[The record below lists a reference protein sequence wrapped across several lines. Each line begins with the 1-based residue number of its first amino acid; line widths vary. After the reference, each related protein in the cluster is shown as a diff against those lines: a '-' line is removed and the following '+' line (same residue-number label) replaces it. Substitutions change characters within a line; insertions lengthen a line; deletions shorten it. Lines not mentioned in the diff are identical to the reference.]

1 MATHQLSQ
9 PWPPYFRPI
18 HINSS
23 LNTRDTPLFSLR
35 RWAIYRMAN
44 LQPLSPTVPGFCL
57 TPIALLSHRMVQPL
71 GCHLQNWCSCAD
83 SEGAMGFTLSL
94 SLSLLCL
101 SPEFLNSCLYS
112 VSLPNSLT
120 PSLTSANIK
129 LLPQTSRCWSK
140 FAVDTT
146 SFHAIPFDNE

>member
-1 MATHQLSQ
+1 MSSSQKVHYSTISSSAFNPALQTSQNYNDLSK
-9 PWPPYFRPI
+9 WPHINSPSLGPPQVRLI
-18 HINSS
+18 HINSP
-23 LNTRDTPLFSLR
+23 LITGDTPLFSLR

-101 SPEFLNSCLYS
+101 SPQFFNSFTHIS
-112 VSLPNSLT
+112 
-120 PSLTSANIK
+120 
-129 LLPQTSRCWSK
+129 
-140 FAVDTT
+140 
-146 SFHAIPFDNE
+146 